1 MHLRG
6 VLTRAEPGVEILK
19 LPEGYRPAPRR
30 LLLFAAACLNGCNDS
45 PSRDSERTDIAFV
58 GGAGDIPRP

>member
-45 PSRDSERTDIAFV
+45 PSRDSEGTDIAFV
-58 GGAGDIPRP
+58 GGACDFPRP